1 MNEFMTR
8 EEARQIRAAQL
19 QGQPVKAVDL
29 QTAIWTLSKRKDR
42 MHLPKLPKQVKDMAN
57 AVLLLNLGER
67 LRFLA
72 ERRDCGG

>member
-8 EEARQIRAAQL
+8 EEAKLIMFRHSEGR
-19 QGQPVKAVDL
+19 PVKAIVL

>member
-29 QTAIWTLSKRKDR
+29 QTAIWTLSKRRDR
-42 MHLPKLPKQVKDMAN
+42 MHLPRLPKEIKDMAN
-57 AVLLLNLGER
+57 AVLLFNLGKAIGATR
-67 LRFLA
+67 
-72 ERRDCGG
+72 